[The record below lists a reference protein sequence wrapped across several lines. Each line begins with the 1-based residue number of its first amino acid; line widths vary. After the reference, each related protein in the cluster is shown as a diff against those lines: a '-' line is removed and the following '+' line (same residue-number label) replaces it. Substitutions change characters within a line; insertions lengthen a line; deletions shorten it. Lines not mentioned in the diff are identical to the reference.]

1 MKRYLVCLFLLFC
14 CFFVYG
20 QSGQEQR
27 SRWIFAFYGDDSSE
41 DFKWSIAGNSNGQ
54 NPNVLSEV
62 IWTKLKGLGMG
73 LDVELNIWSHIYFKG
88 SYHKAFIRSGSATD
102 HDYAADDRTQV
113 TYSAFLKSN
122 EGHRLRYAATL
133 AYAVRLHEMLD
144 VIPYAGYANN
154 SQSLSLKNFE
164 EEKGGRELNSTYQ
177 SKWNGPVVGLDM
189 ELARTRRINLNAGFS
204 YQQLNYTGLADW
216 NLIDAFNHPLSFKH
230 IAKGFETQVLL
241 RLNFSINSR
250 CSIYLRGEH
259 RYAET
264 GNGIDQ
270 LFLADGR
277 ERESQFNGAVR
288 KIKAIGAGVVF
299 SLK

>member
-1 MKRYLVCLFLLFC
+1 MYCKL
-14 CFFVYG
+14 
-20 QSGQEQR
+20 
-27 SRWIFAFYGDDSSE
+27 
-41 DFKWSIAGNSNGQ
+41 
-54 NPNVLSEV
+54 
-62 IWTKLKGLGMG
+62 LKGPY
-73 LDVELNIWSHIYFKG
+73 WSHIYFKG

-122 EGHRLRYAATL
+122 EGHTLRYAVAL
-133 AYAVRLHEMLD
+133 AYVLRLHEMLD

-177 SKWNGPVVGLDM
+177 SKWNGPAVGLDL

-204 YQQLNYTGLADW
+204 YQQLNYTGRADW

-250 CSIYLRGEH
+250 CSVYLRGEH

-264 GNGIDQ
+264 GSGIDQ
-270 LFLADGR
+270 LFLADSR

-288 KIKAIGAGVVF
+288 KVNAIGAGVVF